1 MEAGGF
7 GSPPF
12 HREKPMPTKKP
23 SDGEMTVLVDG
34 AISDGDFGFLKKGA
48 KFKPVDKEA
57 GEQLRARKIA
67 E

>member
-1 MEAGGF
+1 
-7 GSPPF
+7 
-12 HREKPMPTKKP
+12 MPTKKP